1 MTLGD
6 IGEFLRFWELLP
18 DPKGGLD
25 EKAKKALRA
34 RLDGLSDKSLA
45 SYTEFLQR
53 RYEEQQA
60 AADSVASRGGSLFV
74 FVGIITTGGTLLA
87 GLATPANPLLLWL
100 VLGFGFCLLYAT
112 FAAAFLAVRSQQVSV
127 WAVPR
132 LTPEDGTSK
141 RALALTLAVELMTAV
156 EHTKQTQ
163 RNLVSYL
170 RDGQVWARLVLLFVV
185 LLAAIVVVANATK
198 PTAAIAST
206 TASPVVSPA
215 SYPSPATTLVPSGNS
230 QPPAAS
236 AP

>member
-6 IGEFLRFWELLP
+6 IGEFLQFWELLP

-141 RALALTLAVELMTAV
+141 RALDLTLAVELMTAV
-156 EHTKQTQ
+156 EHNKQTQ

-170 RDGQVWARLVLLFVV
+170 RDGQGWARLVLLFVV

-206 TASPVVSPA
+206 TASPVVSA